1 MPSLDDNIED
11 LEPSTDPTLDVN
23 GQTEPSAK
31 ADEAVSSPATGE
43 EDADL
48 LSVVRDVVKESRA
61 SDTASPAEGEEE
73 NGQTAGGNAKE
84 DDENFSDVPFHKHPR
99 FQQLLRKS
107 KTFEQDAIRYQNVQ
121 GFLDREGLSAEE
133 AADGLI
139 IMGLMK
145 TNPAEAWA
153 RLQPTLQKLA
163 VAAGVIL
170 SEDLQ
175 ARVQKGELSQEA
187 AMEISRAKAQVQSTQ
202 AAQSFQEQRRRQQEQ
217 TAFAQSITNAAV
229 EWEEDRKAK
238 DPNFGAKQE
247 LLMKEVAY
255 LQVKEGRPNT
265 PEGVKAQ
272 LQKAYKAVNAA
283 FRPAVPTSSPRPAA
297 RPVTGGQVAGN
308 QRPEAMSTLDIV
320 RATRR
325 AS

>member
-11 LEPSTDPTLDVN
+11 LDSSADPALDVSATASK
-23 GQTEPSAK
+23 TEAV
-31 ADEAVSSPATGE
+31 ADQAVSSPATGE
-43 EDADL
+43 EDVDL

-61 SDTASPAEGEEE
+61 SDPASPAEGEEE
-73 NGQTAGGNAKE
+73 NGQTAGAKKE

-121 GFLDREGLSAEE
+121 GFLDSEGLSAEE
-133 AADGLI
+133 AADGLV

-170 SEDLQ
+170 SDDLQ
-175 ARVQKGELSQEA
+175 GRVQKGELSSEA
-187 AMEISRAKAQVQSTQ
+187 ALEISRARAQASSVQAS
-202 AAQSFQEQRRRQQEQ
+202 QSFQEQRRRQQEQ
-217 TAFAQSITNAAV
+217 TSFAQSLTNAAAT
-229 EWEEDRKAK
+229 WEQGRMAK

-247 LLMKEVAY
+247 PLMKEIAY
-255 LQVKEGRPNT
+255 LQLKEGKPNS
-265 PEGVKAQ
+265 PDGVLAQ
-272 LQKAYKAVNAA
+272 LDKAYKAVNAA
-283 FRPAVPTSSPRPAA
+283 FRPPAPAPSPRPAA

-308 QRPEAMSTLDIV
+308 QRPAVMSTLDIV
-320 RATRR
+320 RANRR
-325 AS
+325 TS

>member
-1 MPSLDDNIED
+1 MPQLDDNIQD
-11 LEPSTDPTLDVN
+11 LEPSTDPTLDEN
-23 GQTEPSAK
+23 SQPGASGK
-31 ADEAVSSPATGE
+31 ADDAVSSPATGE

-73 NGQTAGGNAKE
+73 NGQAAGAKKE

-133 AADGLI
+133 AADGLV

-170 SEDLQ
+170 SDDLQ
-175 ARVQKGELSQEA
+175 ARVQKGELTSDA
-187 AMEISRAKAQVQSTQ
+187 ALEISRARAQASSVQ

-217 TAFAQSITNAAV
+217 TSFAQSLTDAASA
-229 EWEEDRKAK
+229 WEQDRMAK

-255 LQVKEGRPNT
+255 LHLKEGRPDT
-265 PEGVKAQ
+265 PAGVTAQ
-272 LQKAYKAVNAA
+272 LQKAYKAVNAT
-283 FRPAVPTSSPRPAA
+283 FRPAPPPPSPRPAA

-308 QRPEAMSTLDIV
+308 QRPAAMSTLDIV
-320 RATRR
+320 RANRR
-325 AS
+325 SS

>member
-1 MPSLDDNIED
+1 MPQLDDNIQD
-11 LEPSTDPTLDVN
+11 LEPSTDPTLDEN
-23 GQTEPSAK
+23 SQPGTPGK
-31 ADEAVSSPATGE
+31 ADDAVSSPATGE

-61 SDTASPAEGEEE
+61 SDTASPAEGEED
-73 NGQTAGGNAKE
+73 NGQAAGAKKE

-133 AADGLI
+133 AADGLV

-175 ARVQKGELSQEA
+175 GRVQKGELTPDA
-187 AMEISRAKAQVQSTQ
+187 ALEISRARAQASSVQ

-217 TAFAQSITNAAV
+217 TSFAQSLTDAAAT
-229 EWEEDRKAK
+229 WEQDRMAK

-247 LLMKEVAY
+247 QLLKEVAY
-255 LQVKEGRPNT
+255 LQLKEGKPNS
-265 PEGVKAQ
+265 PEGVTAQ

-283 FRPAVPTSSPRPAA
+283 FRPAAPTPSPRPAA

-308 QRPEAMSTLDIV
+308 QRPAVMSTLDIV
-320 RATRR
+320 RANRR
-325 AS
+325 SS